1 MSQASTV
8 DTIGEA
14 EDPLDRADFD
24 AVAYIN
30 QQFPTESSLKR
41 LDPFV
46 SRVNSNIAHLD
57 DEISRAVHT
66 QAEVRSFI
74 GLCCLSEFSSVC
86 SGDYFPLPPTFL
98 EPMPHTPPRVLLH
111 RSIVPPFLFSTTQAG
126 ERAAKDITEAKAA
139 IHDLH
144 TKIKDIKGKAE
155 QSVLMVQEIC
165 KDIRQLVSG
174 GVLT

>member
-98 EPMPHTPPRVLLH
+98 EPMPHTPPRVFFFTVALCPLSCF
-111 RSIVPPFLFSTTQAG
+111 RQPRQV
-126 ERAAKDITEAKAA
+126 
-139 IHDLH
+139 
-144 TKIKDIKGKAE
+144 
-155 QSVLMVQEIC
+155 SVLQKTSPKQKLPSTIFTQRSRISRE
-165 KDIRQLVSG
+165 RQSNRSSWSRRFAR
-174 GVLT
+174 TSDSS